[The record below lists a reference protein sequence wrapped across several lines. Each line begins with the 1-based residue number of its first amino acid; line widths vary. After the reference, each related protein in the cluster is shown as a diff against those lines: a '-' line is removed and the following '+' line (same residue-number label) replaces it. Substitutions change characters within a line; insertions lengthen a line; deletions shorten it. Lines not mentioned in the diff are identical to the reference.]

1 MTERTTSEKATDGH
15 ATPGALF
22 QAGRLDDAIAAAN
35 AAVRAAPAE
44 AAPRLL
50 LAELLLFSGNVQRA
64 DTLLDA
70 LTTMEPAVALPVAVF
85 RPLLRAE
92 EARRQVWTEG
102 RVPEFLGAPPGHLI
116 RLLEALVA
124 LRTGET
130 AEALRLAHEAEAA
143 RPPASGTLD
152 GAAFEDFRDADDLCS
167 GFLEVLT
174 TTGKYFWIPTERIAE
189 AVFHKPARPRDL
201 FWRRVTLSVRDGPE
215 GDVFVPAL
223 YLAPDPHQPDPIRLG
238 RATEWTGGDGAPVRG
253 LGQRMFLVG
262 EEGRTVM
269 ELGALAFSGAS

>member
-1 MTERTTSEKATDGH
+1 MNEAT
-15 ATPGALF
+15 TPGALF

-35 AAVRAAPAE
+35 AAVRGAPAE
-44 AAPRLL
+44 AGPRLL
-50 LAELLLFSGNVQRA
+50 LAEFLLFSGNAQRA

-70 LTTMEPAVALPVAVF
+70 LTTMEPAVAVPVAAF
-85 RPLLRAE
+85 RQLLRAE

-102 RVPEFLGAPPGHLI
+102 RVPEFLGAPPAHVM

-124 LRTGET
+124 LRGGDA
-130 AEALRLAHEAEAA
+130 AEAGRLAREAEAA
-143 RPPASGTLD
+143 RPPSAGTAN
-152 GAAFEDFRDADDLCS
+152 GTAFDDFRDGDDLCA

-189 AVFHKPARPRDL
+189 AQFHKPERPRDL
-201 FWRRVTLSVRDGPE
+201 FWRRVTMSVRDGPD

-223 YLAPDPHQPDPIRLG
+223 YLPSDPAQADPIRLG
-238 RATEWTGGDGAPVRG
+238 RATEWIGGDGAPGNGPVRG

-269 ELGALAFSGAS
+269 ELAELTFSGAS

>member
-1 MTERTTSEKATDGH
+1 MNEAM
-15 ATPGALF
+15 TPGALF
-22 QAGRLDDAIAAAN
+22 QAGRLDEAVAAAN

-50 LAELLLFSGNVQRA
+50 LAELLLFQGNAQRA

-70 LTTMEPAVALPVAVF
+70 LTTMEPAVAVPVAAF
-85 RPLLRAE
+85 RQLLRAE
-92 EARRQVWTEG
+92 EARRQVWMEG
-102 RVPEFLGAPPGHLI
+102 RVPEFIGAPPGHVM

-124 LRTGET
+124 QRAGDG
-130 AEALRLAHEAEAA
+130 AGASRLVAEAEAA
-143 RPPASGTLD
+143 RPPSAGTHA
-152 GAAFEDFRDADDLCS
+152 GAAFDDFRDADDLCA

-174 TTGKYFWIPTERIAE
+174 TTGKYFWIPTERIIEAE
-189 AVFHKPARPRDL
+189 FHAPQRPRDL
-201 FWRRVTLSVRDGPE
+201 FWRRVTMSVREGPD

-223 YLAPDPHQPDPIRLG
+223 YLPNEPGQPDPIRLG
-238 RATEWTGGDGAPVRG
+238 RATDWVGGEGAPVRG

-269 ELGALAFSGAS
+269 ELTSLAFSGAS

>member
-1 MTERTTSEKATDGH
+1 MSEATTA
-15 ATPGALF
+15 GALF
-22 QAGRLDDAIAAAN
+22 HAGRLDDAIAAAN

-44 AAPRLL
+44 PGPRLL
-50 LAELLLFSGNVQRA
+50 LAELLLFAGNAQRA

-70 LTTMEPAVALPVAVF
+70 LTTMQPSVAVPVAAF
-85 RPLLRAE
+85 RQLLRAE

-102 RVPEFLGAPPGHLI
+102 RVPEFLGAPPGHVV

-124 LRTGET
+124 LRGGDA

-143 RPPASGTLD
+143 RPPSAGTLD
-152 GAAFEDFRDADDLCS
+152 GAAFDDFRDADDLCG

-174 TTGKYFWIPTERIAE
+174 TTGKYFWIPTERILSAE
-189 AVFHKPARPRDL
+189 FHRPERPRDL
-201 FWRRVTLSVRDGPE
+201 FWRRVTMSVRDGPE

-223 YLAPDPHQPDPIRLG
+223 YVAPDPNQPDPIRLG
-238 RATEWTGGDGAPVRG
+238 RATSWTGGEGAPVRG

-269 ELGALAFSGAS
+269 ELGLLAFSGAS

>member
-1 MTERTTSEKATDGH
+1 MNETM
-15 ATPGALF
+15 TPGALF

-44 AAPRLL
+44 PGPRLL
-50 LAELLLFSGNVQRA
+50 LAEFLLFTGNAQRA

-70 LTTMEPAVALPVAVF
+70 LTTMEPAVAVPVAAF
-85 RPLLRAE
+85 RQLLRAE
-92 EARRQVWTEG
+92 EARRQVWMEG
-102 RVPEFLGAPPGHLI
+102 RVPEFLGPAPSYVT

-124 LRTGET
+124 LRAGD
-130 AEALRLAHEAEAA
+130 AAEAA
-143 RPPASGTLD
+143 RLAREAEASRPPSAGTAD
-152 GAAFEDFRDADDLCS
+152 GAAFDDFRDADDLCA

-189 AVFHKPARPRDL
+189 AEFHPAQRPRDL
-201 FWRRVTLSVRDGPE
+201 YWRRVTMSVREGPD

-223 YLAPDPHQPDPIRLG
+223 YVLPSASAQPDPVRLG
-238 RATEWTGGDGAPVRG
+238 RATEWEGGEGAPVRG

-269 ELGALAFSGAS
+269 ELGHLAFSGAS